1 MKPTLL
7 VLAAGMGSR
16 YGGLKQ
22 LDPVGPSGEII
33 IDFSIYDAI
42 RAGFGKVVF
51 LIRKEIEDV
60 FREKI
65 GNRYEGK
72 IEIDYAYQ
80 SADDLPEGFTVP
92 AGREKPWG
100 TGHAVLMAESVIKE
114 PFAVINADDFYG
126 GTGFKLLADFLQLRN
141 TDSAGTVAFA
151 MVGFIL
157 NNTLSDHGSVSRGIC
172 TIDSDDLL
180 QDVTEVTKIIKSGN
194 GAKNIAEGESVT
206 DMTGEEV
213 VSMNMW
219 GFTPEIFPELKKQFI
234 EFLEKDIN
242 TPKSEFFIPF
252 AVDAMIKKQFATVKV
267 LKSSDLWF
275 GVTYKEDKPTVVE
288 SIKKL
293 IDTGVYP
300 DQLFIS

>member
-42 RAGFGKVVF
+42 QAGFGKVVF
-51 LIRKEIEDV
+51 LIRKDIEEA
-60 FREKI
+60 FRETI
-65 GNRYEGK
+65 GTRYEGK
-72 IEIDYAYQ
+72 IEIDYAFQ
-80 SADDLPEGFTVP
+80 GVNDIPEGFTVP
-92 AGREKPWG
+92 EERGKPWG
-100 TGHAVLMAESVIKE
+100 TGHAVLVAEDVINE

-126 GTGFKLLADFLQLRN
+126 RTGFKLMADYLSSQK
-141 TDSAGTVAFA
+141 TEQSESANFA

-157 NNTLSDHGSVSRGIC
+157 NNTLSEHGTVSRGVC
-172 TIDSDDLL
+172 TTDSNDLL
-180 QDVTEVTKIIKSGN
+180 QNVTEITKIAKCAG
-194 GAKNIAEGESVT
+194 GAKNLAEGEEIT
-206 DMTGEEV
+206 DMTGEEI

-234 EFLEKDIN
+234 KFLEKEIN

-252 AVDAMIKKQFATVKV
+252 AVDTMIKKKFATVKV
-267 LKSSDLWF
+267 LKSTDSWF
-275 GVTYKEDKPTVVE
+275 GVTYKEDKPVVVA
-288 SIKKL
+288 SIQKL
-293 IDTGVYP
+293 INAGVYP
-300 DQLFIS
+300 TKLF